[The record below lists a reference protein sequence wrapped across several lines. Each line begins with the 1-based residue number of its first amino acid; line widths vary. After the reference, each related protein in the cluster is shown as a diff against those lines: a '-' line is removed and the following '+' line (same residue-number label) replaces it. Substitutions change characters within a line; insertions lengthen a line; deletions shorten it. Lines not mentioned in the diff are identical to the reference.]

1 MRSQKNF
8 RVILIIGLILT
19 FNAGFINSI
28 ALMSFYHQAVGYMTG
43 NLVYL
48 TLNLDSRSYHAAIAT
63 FVLILFFLIGAIID
77 GVILNHQPFL
87 LNKNYFFV
95 LVIQS
100 VLLALAILFFSN
112 SDSELTYF
120 GICLASTVCGM
131 QNSMTTAYSGSVIR
145 TTHMT
150 GVLTD
155 LGVQIGHYLR
165 GQRHNVWLI
174 QFFTMTLMTFVAGSF
189 AGVFLYMHYVVDAL
203 WLSVLITFCLSLSYL
218 LKSKKAA
225 YRH

>member
-19 FNAGFINSI
+19 FNAGFINAI
-28 ALMSFYHQAVGYMTG
+28 TLASFYHQAVGYMTG

-48 TLNLDSRSYHAAIAT
+48 TFHLDAGSYHIAMAT
-63 FVLILFFLIGAIID
+63 FVLILSFLIGAIID
-77 GVILNHQPFL
+77 GVILNQQPFL

-100 VLLALAILFFSN
+100 ALLALAILFFSN
-112 SDSELTYF
+112 ADSELTYF

-155 LGVQIGHYLR
+155 LGVHIGRYLR
-165 GQRHNVWLI
+165 GQKHNVWLI
-174 QFFTMTLMTFVAGSF
+174 QFFTMTLIIFIAGSF
-189 AGVFLYMHYVVDAL
+189 AGALLYFHYLINAL
-203 WLSVLITFCLSLSYL
+203 WLSVLITLCLGVGYL
-218 LKSKKAA
+218 LKKSAF
-225 YRH
+225 RN